1 MTPEEQMKII
11 SEASAQGY
19 KGSFTELIAQ
29 SEQQNAE
36 GQEQP
41 IQEEQAPIPTAPQN
55 PMSAPDFNI
64 TMPTNTNG
72 GLVQS
77 YDEPMGV
84 GGFETG
90 ESVNNKVVYEP
101 AEYEEGGFSDSSSHI
116 VDNFINGNSYKLSD
130 IKLEDFKP
138 QKQPDL
144 KSIIAARAKPT
155 LITDVTPPDIEALTA
170 QITGG
175 NARKMFKKGG
185 FKYEEG
191 GNPELNLS
199 PNLSDIVTSSGYTG
213 QTPIVPEVPIPEPQS
228 ETFNFNP
235 NDFNP
240 DYGEGSV
247 QDNTEM
253 SSFQVD
259 ENFEEKES
267 QLAQIAADEK
277 YAEEQAQKNLFKGEL
292 RDTNKDN
299 VRNMTT
305 NSFFANTLDG
315 GYGGENIHNVLSDQ
329 ENFETNFKNT
339 SNASGITTMQ
349 YAAPMSGGAKGVTA
363 GTNLVKGAYN
373 TVKPGINIPRT
384 KALLTNSNNAW
395 KNMFQGKNVV
405 TGEALR
411 KTKASTLPYIGSAVD
426 KWKKVTAPA
435 AEGLGFLTD
444 LAHLSMVPTFGEG
457 VYEGGKKMID
467 GNYVGGTEQI
477 VGNATEFL
485 SPKNTTFATL
495 NNLHKL
501 GKDIYKGNDASAT
514 FRTAGGARFRSLGIR
529 GQNFAKFLRK
539 WNKQTEFAKDT
550 GHGYNLA
557 EEYLPPSLMSRADN
571 YYSNFATKT
580 NQAAVKD

>member
-36 GQEQP
+36 RQEQP
-41 IQEEQAPIPTAPQN
+41 IQEEQVPIPAAPQDL
-55 PMSAPDFNI
+55 MSAPDFNI

-77 YDEPMGV
+77 YGEPMGV

-191 GNPELNLS
+191 GNPELNLIPYQLHR
-199 PNLSDIVTSSGYTG
+199 PNLSDIVASSGYTG
-213 QTPIVPEVPIPEPQS
+213 QTPIVPEVPIIEPQS

-259 ENFEEKES
+259 ENFEEKE
-267 QLAQIAADEK
+267 QIAADKK
-277 YAEEQAQKNLFKGEL
+277 YAEEQAQKNSFKGEL
-292 RDTNKDN
+292 RSTNKDN
-299 VRNMTT
+299 VRNMTA

-329 ENFETNFKNT
+329 ENFETNLKNT

-349 YAAPMSGGAKGVTA
+349 YAAPMSGGTKVVTA
-363 GTNLVKGAYN
+363 GAKL
-373 TVKPGINIPRT
+373 VKPGINVGRT
-384 KALLTNSNNAW
+384 TALLTSKNAW
-395 KNMFQGKNVV
+395 KNMWQGKNVV
-405 TGEALR
+405 TGEVMR
-411 KTKASTLPYIGSAVD
+411 NFKPSTLPYIGSAID
-426 KWKKVTAPA
+426 KVKKVTAPA

-444 LAHLSMVPTFGEG
+444 VAHLSMVPAFGEG
-457 VYEGGKKMID
+457 VYEGGKEILYGDKVK
-467 GNYVGGTEQI
+467 GVEQF

-485 SPKNTTFATL
+485 SPKNTIFRGI
-495 NNLHKL
+495 NNAHKW
-501 GKDIYKGNDASAT
+501 GKDIYKGNDASAF
-514 FRTAGGARFRSLGIR
+514 FRTLGGPRFKSLGTR
-529 GQNFAKFLRK
+529 FQNLAKFFRK
-539 WNKQTEFAKDT
+539 SNKQTEFAPDT

-557 EEYLPPSLMSRADN
+557 EEYLPPSLMSYADN
-571 YYSNFATKT
+571 YYSDFATKT

>member
-36 GQEQP
+36 RQEQP
-41 IQEEQAPIPTAPQN
+41 IQEEQVPIPAAPQDL
-55 PMSAPDFNI
+55 MSAPDFNI

-77 YDEPMGV
+77 YGEPMGV

-191 GNPELNLS
+191 GNPELNLIPYQLHR
-199 PNLSDIVTSSGYTG
+199 PNLSDIVASSGWTG
-213 QTPIVPEVPIPEPQS
+213 QTPIVPEVPIIEPQS

-267 QLAQIAADEK
+267 QLAQIAADKK
-277 YAEEQAQKNLFKGEL
+277 YAEEQAQKNSFKGEF
-292 RDTNKDN
+292 RSTNKDN
-299 VRNMTT
+299 VRNMTA

-315 GYGGENIHNVLSDQ
+315 GYGGKNIHNVLSDQ
-329 ENFETNFKNT
+329 ENFETNLKNT

-349 YAAPMSGGAKGVTA
+349 YAAPMSGGTKVVTA
-363 GTNLVKGAYN
+363 GAKLVQ
-373 TVKPGINIPRT
+373 PGINVGRT
-384 KALLTNSNNAW
+384 KALLTSKNAW
-395 KNMFQGKNVV
+395 KNMWQGKNVV
-405 TGEALR
+405 TGKALEPL
-411 KTKASTLPYIGSAVD
+411 KASTLPYIGSAID
-426 KWKKVTAPA
+426 KVRKVTAPA

-444 LAHLSMVPTFGEG
+444 VAHLSMVPAFGEG
-457 VYEGGKKMID
+457 VYEGGKEILYGDKVK
-467 GNYVGGTEQI
+467 GVEQF

-485 SPKNTTFATL
+485 TPINKTFRVL
-495 NNLHKL
+495 NNAHKW
-501 GKDIYKGNDASAT
+501 GKDIYKGNDASAF
-514 FRTAGGARFRSLGIR
+514 FRTAGGPRFRSLGTR
-529 GQNFAKFLRK
+529 FQQLAKFFRK
-539 WNKQTEFAKDT
+539 WNKQTEIATDT
-550 GHGYNLA
+550 GLGYNLA
-557 EEYLPPSLMSRADN
+557 EEYLPPSLMSYADN
-571 YYSNFATKT
+571 YYSDFATKT